1 MATNW
6 IIEGARALSQK
17 SFGADAVTAER
28 AKIDPSLLDAIDIA
42 LARRL
47 PSGDERIT
55 SAV

>member
-47 PSGDERIT
+47 PSGDEHMT